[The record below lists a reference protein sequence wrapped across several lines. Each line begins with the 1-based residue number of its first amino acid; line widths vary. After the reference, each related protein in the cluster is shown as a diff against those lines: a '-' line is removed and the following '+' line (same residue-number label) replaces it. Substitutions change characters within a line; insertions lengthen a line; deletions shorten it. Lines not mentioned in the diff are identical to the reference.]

1 VLGTDA
7 LGRDYLSRLI
17 YGSRISLIVGFGAAV
32 IAGTVGSTIGIVG
45 GYFGGRI
52 DAVVVYLINVKLALP
67 GLLIALSLVSIV
79 GGSVTALVLILGFLT
94 WDRYAVVTR
103 SVAQQLR
110 GSDFITAARAV
121 GASHARIILRE
132 LLPNVMNQIIVIAS
146 LEIAIVILIEA
157 ALSFLG
163 LGVKPPEPSWGLM
176 IAEGRNF
183 MFFKPHLIAIPGFM
197 IFLLVIAI
205 NMAGDGLRDVTAPEG
220 RN

>member
-1 VLGTDA
+1 MRVNDA
-7 LGRDYLSRLI
+7 LQ
-17 YGSRISLIVGFGAAV
+17 
-32 IAGTVGSTIGIVG
+32 TI
-45 GYFGGRI
+45 
-52 DAVVVYLINVKLALP
+52 P
-67 GLLIALSLVSIV
+67 
-79 GGSVTALVLILGFLT
+79 ALVLAMAIAATLGPGLFNVMV
-94 WDRYAVVTR
+94 AVGIIFAPRFARLV
-103 SVAQQLR
+103 R
-110 GSDFITAARAV
+110 GQVLAVREEAFVESARAV

>member
-1 VLGTDA
+1 
-7 LGRDYLSRLI
+7 
-17 YGSRISLIVGFGAAV
+17 
-32 IAGTVGSTIGIVG
+32 
-45 GYFGGRI
+45 
-52 DAVVVYLINVKLALP
+52 
-67 GLLIALSLVSIV
+67 
-79 GGSVTALVLILGFLT
+79 
-94 WDRYAVVTR
+94 
-103 SVAQQLR
+103 LR

-121 GASHARIILRE
+121 GASQTRIILGE

-176 IAEGRNF
+176 ISEARSF
-183 MFFKPHLIAIPGFM
+183 MFFKPHMIAIPGFA